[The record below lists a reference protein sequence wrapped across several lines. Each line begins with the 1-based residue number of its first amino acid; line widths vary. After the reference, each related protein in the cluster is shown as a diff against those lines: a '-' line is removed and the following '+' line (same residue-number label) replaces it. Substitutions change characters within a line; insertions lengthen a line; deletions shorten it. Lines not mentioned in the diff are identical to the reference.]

1 MESLIVFLKN
11 GESIRYPEKS
21 EAEWDYGHGVVRVE
35 TPLSD
40 IKDIYR
46 MEEIQSVR
54 YSGNVW
60 KDAPAK
66 KEAEE
71 REPCLHL
78 EIYRGGRPKK
88 DVYVEGIA
96 KFWIECGENGK
107 KRLVIMDSWEQKDI
121 EDMPIDEVSEIYAAI
136 EYRKK
141 AKA

>member
-1 MESLIVFLKN
+1 MENLIVFLKS
-11 GESIRYPEKS
+11 GEVIRYTENS
-21 EAEWDYGHGVVRVE
+21 VAEWDYGHGVVKVE

-60 KDAPAK
+60 KGTPTK

-88 DVYVEGIA
+88 DRMWR
-96 KFWIECGENGK
+96 KW
-107 KRLVIMDSWEQKDI
+107 
-121 EDMPIDEVSEIYAAI
+121 
-136 EYRKK
+136 KK
-141 AKA
+141 APCHHGFMGTEGH